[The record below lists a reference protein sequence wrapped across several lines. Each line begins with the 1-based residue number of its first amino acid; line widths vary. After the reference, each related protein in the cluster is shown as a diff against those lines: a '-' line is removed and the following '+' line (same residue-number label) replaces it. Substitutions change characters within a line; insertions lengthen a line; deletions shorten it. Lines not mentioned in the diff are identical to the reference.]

1 MQLTTP
7 EALKALLCQ
16 AWTAQLDH
24 VALWHREDPPADIP
38 ARPGDGLVE
47 LVLRQHLK
55 NFQLW
60 HVEDRARRKDVDDSV
75 ITACKREI
83 DGLNQQ
89 RNDLM
94 EQVDAWLV
102 RAVSTFEAQQ
112 GLPEERRRYNTE
124 TLGAALDRLS
134 ILSLKIFHMGEQ
146 TERRDADPGHLASC
160 REKLSV
166 LHAQHRDL
174 RSGHRAGRSRP
185 AQDRKQDILFLLHP
199 FRGRTQREH
208 MPGLHGHA
216 RPTARAERPGRGI
229 RREDGPGR

>member
-1 MQLTTP
+1 MQFTTP
-7 EALKALLCQ
+7 EAIKALLRE

-47 LVLRQHLK
+47 LALRQHLK
-55 NFQLW
+55 NFLLW
-60 HVEDRARRKDVDDSV
+60 HVEDRARRKDVDDSI

-102 RAVSTFEAQQ
+102 QAVSAFEAQRN
-112 GLPEERRRYNTE
+112 LPEECRRYNTE

-134 ILSLKIFHMGEQ
+134 ILSLKIHHMREQ
-146 TERRDADPGHLASC
+146 TERDDADQEHLARC
-160 REKLSV
+160 REKLKV
-166 LHAQHRDL
+166 LHAQHDDL
-174 RSGHRAGRSRP
+174 SRSVLELVDDYASGVKSPKVYFQCKMYNDP
-185 AQDRKQDILFLLHP
+185 ALNPELYAAKP
-199 FRGRTQREH
+199 
-208 MPGLHGHA
+208 A
-216 RPTARAERPGRGI
+216 SA
-229 RREDGPGR
+229 

>member
-1 MQLTTP
+1 MQFTTP
-7 EALKALLCQ
+7 EALKALLRQ
-16 AWTAQLDH
+16 AWTAQLDR

-55 NFQLW
+55 NFLLW

-102 RAVSTFEAQQ
+102 RADPV
-112 GLPEERRRYNTE
+112 ERKVVFDVT
-124 TLGAALDRLS
+124 
-134 ILSLKIFHMGEQ
+134 
-146 TERRDADPGHLASC
+146 P
-160 REKLSV
+160 
-166 LHAQHRDL
+166 
-174 RSGHRAGRSRP
+174 RS
-185 AQDRKQDILFLLHP
+185 K
-199 FRGRTQREH
+199 RG
-208 MPGLHGHA
+208 
-216 RPTARAERPGRGI
+216 
-229 RREDGPGR
+229 